1 MRTLHIGETDGGAVL
16 VDGDRIAAVGAA
28 EELAAAHPEARVRRW
43 PGRLGPGRCAADA
56 ARFLEQA
63 YHPDPREAD
72 DLGTE
77 PLTGAALAALNPT
90 PTRWSES
97 TRRGVQ
103 RLLADGVTAVVGPF
117 TRPATETAVRRAG
130 HDDALFVDRAGT
142 LSEGATWNLGLVR
155 DDQVLWPDA
164 DVLPGITMR
173 LLADEFG
180 HTAVRLTP
188 ADLTGVDAAFATNA
202 VTGVRPIARIDDAP
216 LAADHPLVARLAH
229 HHDQLP
235 DEAL

>member
-16 VDGDRIAAVGAA
+16 VDGDRIAAVGPAG
-28 EELAAAHPEARVRRW
+28 ELAAAHPDARVRRW

-77 PLTGAALAALNPT
+77 PLTGAALAALDPT
-90 PTRWSES
+90 PTRWGES

-117 TRPATETAVRRAG
+117 TRPATETALRRAG
-130 HDDALFVDRAGT
+130 LR
-142 LSEGATWNLGLVR
+142 
-155 DDQVLWPDA
+155 
-164 DVLPGITMR
+164 VLPTPSGEAPPGEAPALTTGAPADFAVRAPDGRCLATVLGGR
-173 LLADEFG
+173 LL
-180 HTAVRLTP
+180 HR
-188 ADLTGVDAAFATNA
+188 
-202 VTGVRPIARIDDAP
+202 AR
-216 LAADHPLVARLAH
+216 
-229 HHDQLP
+229 
-235 DEAL
+235 

>member
-1 MRTLHIGETDGGAVL
+1 PPGAPLRVATVTYERDLPHVKHVGLFGAVHHL
-16 VDGDRIAAVGAA
+16 R
-28 EELAAAHPEARVRRW
+28 
-43 PGRLGPGRCAADA
+43 
-56 ARFLEQA
+56 
-63 YHPDPREAD
+63 
-72 DLGTE
+72 
-77 PLTGAALAALNPT
+77 
-90 PTRWSES
+90 
-97 TRRGVQ
+97 
-103 RLLADGVTAVVGPF
+103 
-117 TRPATETAVRRAG
+117 AVRRAG